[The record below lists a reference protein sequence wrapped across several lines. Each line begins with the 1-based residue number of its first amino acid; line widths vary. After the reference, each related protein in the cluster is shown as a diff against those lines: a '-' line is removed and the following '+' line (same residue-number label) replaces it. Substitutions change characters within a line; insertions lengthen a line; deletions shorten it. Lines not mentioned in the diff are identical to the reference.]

1 MRLPASRGPVSAAVI
16 AALRDDDLTR
26 LPRASRLPT
35 PPDPV
40 GDEDLQLSF
49 WVCYELH
56 YRGFD
61 GVADSWEWEPEL
73 IRVRR
78 ALEDQLLAALQR
90 DVPLSIDD
98 RPVPAQLW
106 ALVDGDDGPSLSRYM
121 QRGADLD
128 RYREFAIHRSVYQ
141 LKEADPHTW
150 AIPRLSG
157 RTKAALVE
165 IQYDEYGDG
174 RVEQMHA
181 ELFRVLLHGLD
192 LDNSHGAYVDAVP
205 GITLAIGNVMSLFGL
220 RRELRGAL
228 VGHLAAYEMTSSA
241 PCRRYAAGLRRLGV
255 DDDVCAFYDVHVTAD
270 ALHEQLAAHDLCGT
284 LAEDEPQLADQIL
297 FGAAACLYIDGRFAE
312 YVLDRW
318 SRDESS
324 LLAAPLAPVTVLLG
338 ADTEPRR
345 LGAAS

>member
-1 MRLPASRGPVSAAVI
+1 MRLPASRGPVSAAII
-16 AALRDDDLTR
+16 AALRDDDPTR
-26 LPRASRLPT
+26 LPSMHRLPT
-35 PPDPV
+35 PADPV
-40 GDEDLQLSF
+40 ADDDLQLGL
-49 WVCYELH
+49 WVCFELY

-61 GVADSWEWEPEL
+61 GVADTWEWEPDL

-78 ALEDQLLAALQR
+78 ALEDRLLTALRR
-90 DVPLSIDD
+90 DVPLPIDE
-98 RPVPAQLW
+98 RPVPARLW
-106 ALVDGDDGPSLSRYM
+106 ALVDGDDGPSLSRHM
-121 QRGADLD
+121 QRSADLD
-128 RYREFAIHRSVYQ
+128 RYREFAMHRSIYQ

-157 RTKAALVE
+157 RAKAALVE

-181 ELFRVLLHGLD
+181 ELFRVLLQGLD
-192 LDNSHGAYVDAVP
+192 LDNTYGAYVDAVP

-255 DDDVCAFYDVHVTAD
+255 DDAVCAFYDVHVTAD
-270 ALHEQLAAHDLCGT
+270 ALHEQLAAHDLCGA
-284 LAEDEPQLADQIL
+284 LAEDEPQLAEQIL

-318 SRDESS
+318 SRDESTLVS
-324 LLAAPLAPVTVLLG
+324 APLAAVTALPDP
-338 ADTEPRR
+338 DTARR
-345 LGAAS
+345 QLGAAS